1 MTSTLASALTPAPRS
16 PPRARP
22 LRCRSCGADR
32 AAAPVAICEQCL
44 GPLDPVYDPARALP
58 DRAPIAARAP
68 SLWRYLDWLPFEGA
82 ILHSPDTVF
91 TPLLQ
96 TPRLAPR
103 LGVSPARV
111 NHDSAAQPPPS
122 FKHP

>member
-44 GPLDPVYDPARALP
+44 GPLDPVHDPARALP
-58 DRAPIAARAP
+58 GRATIAARAP
-68 SLWRYLDWLPFEGA
+68 SLRRYRQWLPFDGG
-82 ILHSPDTVF
+82 IVHSLDTSLMPRF
-91 TPLLQ
+91 AAA
-96 TPRLAPR
+96 RLAP
-103 LGVSPARV
+103 
-111 NHDSAAQPPPS
+111 
-122 FKHP
+122 

>member
-44 GPLDPVYDPARALP
+44 APLDPVYDPARALP
-58 DRAPIAARAP
+58 DRATIAARAP
-68 SLWRYLDWLPFEGA
+68 SLWRYRQWLPFHGDIA
-82 ILHSPDTVF
+82 HSLDTGF
-91 TPLLQ
+91 TPRFEA
-96 TPRLAPR
+96 PRLARPPGAGRGWGQKDNGSQSPR
-103 LGVSPARV
+103 SL
-111 NHDSAAQPPPS
+111 
-122 FKHP
+122 